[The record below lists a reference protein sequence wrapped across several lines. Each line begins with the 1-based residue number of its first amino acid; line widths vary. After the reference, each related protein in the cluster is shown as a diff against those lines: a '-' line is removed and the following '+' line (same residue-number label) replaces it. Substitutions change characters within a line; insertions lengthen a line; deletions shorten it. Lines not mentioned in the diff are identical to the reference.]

1 MVIFHSYVKLPV
13 GVCISWRILYAK
25 LHWFPDMFAC
35 FVHTV
40 VLSPSVLFSTWFRF
54 VLLFNVVLYSFV
66 CIVLWCVLSCH
77 VISEHVWYV
86 MKWLYGLAC
95 LACLHFSLS
104 GLFAWDNHSP
114 TRMVSGQLQ
123 KRYCR
128 TYWGLADPESND
140 HKILWLKIYHFNN
153 SKVQLAQILQMAIN
167 KEIHYIILYI
177 HIYNLFL
184 SFLNFSPGSIVDWK
198 KFH

>member
-1 MVIFHSYVKLPV
+1 MVIFHSYVKSSER
-13 GVCISWRILYAK
+13 VCISWRILYAK

-54 VLLFNVVLYSFV
+54 VLLFNVVLYSFSFV

-104 GLFAWDNHSP
+104 GLFSWDNHSP

-128 TYWGLADPESND
+128 TYWGGVLTGWQTQKAMATKYFGSKFIISITPRFS
-140 HKILWLKIYHFNN
+140 LLKFCKWR
-153 SKVQLAQILQMAIN
+153 STKRF
-167 KEIHYIILYI
+167 II
-177 HIYNLFL
+177 
-184 SFLNFSPGSIVDWK
+184 
-198 KFH
+198 